1 MRRSVAFIVAVV
13 IAVGSATLVSGSA
26 GAATGGGGGQA
37 DTAGV
42 INFPTDLTGLGG
54 IKFDPIAV
62 ASPNDWYV
70 QQFVYDSLLRQNI
83 DGSYSPGL
91 AKSATVVDPQT
102 IDIELQPNVKF
113 SDGTPMNADAV
124 KFSIERTMASGNVG
138 AVRAEL
144 LQIGTITVNSP
155 TKLTIALKTPI
166 AGQFYN
172 LLANGETFVVSP
184 TAVQS
189 GTSLNDK
196 PVGAGPF
203 TLESFTP
210 ERSAKF
216 VKNPNYFEAKKIK
229 IAGVQLVQV
238 AGTDPQAT
246 VNALLDHQVDS
257 TSASLSLDQVAPLEA
272 AGLKIVRKASDSSL
286 ILGPLC
292 KNKPP
297 FDNLKVRQ
305 ALNYATD
312 RDEINDL
319 IYQGTSEPLWAFWT
333 QSSKLFNPKL
343 KDYYAHNV
351 KKAKKLLKEAG
362 QENLTFDF
370 YAGPT
375 AETQSIAT
383 ILKEQWADAGITAN
397 LVNFTNIVQEFFTE
411 QKAPAGV
418 TPLMRAGLDKVT
430 RNFLPGSIGD
440 FCNFDDPKLTAL
452 VDQVRQL
459 DASSKEY
466 QQAWYAV
473 DDYITKNALQL
484 LLVWKPTIN
493 AYDPDRLANVVYRP
507 DVFGVPRIDVYKTYV
522 KK

>member
-1 MRRSVAFIVAVV
+1 M
-13 IAVGSATLVSGSA
+13 
-26 GAATGGGGGQA
+26 
-37 DTAGV
+37 
-42 INFPTDLTGLGG
+42 
-54 IKFDPIAV
+54 
-62 ASPNDWYV
+62 

-124 KFSIERTMASGNVG
+124 KFSLERTMASGNVG

-144 LQIGTITVNSP
+144 LQIASITVNSP
-155 TKLTIALKTPI
+155 TKLTIALQDSDRGPVLQPARERRDVRGVADGGAERYPPQRE
-166 AGQFYN
+166 AGRRRPVH
-172 LLANGETFVVSP
+172 ARVVH
-184 TAVQS
+184 AR
-189 GTSLNDK
+189 
-196 PVGAGPF
+196 
-203 TLESFTP
+203 

-216 VKNPNYFEAKKIK
+216 VKNPNYFQAKKIK
-229 IAGVQLVQV
+229 VGGIELEQV
-238 AGTDPQAT
+238 ARYHRPAGDGQRIARPPGGRDVGQPRPRPG
-246 VNALLDHQVDS
+246 
-257 TSASLSLDQVAPLEA
+257 APARGRRFHDRQPAQRL
-272 AGLKIVRKASDSSL
+272 VPRSY
-286 ILGPLC
+286 GPLC
-292 KNKPP
+292 KSKPP

-305 ALNYATD
+305 ALNYAID

-319 IYQGTSEPLWAFWT
+319 MYQGTSEPLWAFWT

-362 QENLTFDF
+362 AEGLTFDW

-375 AETQSIAT
+375 VETQNIST
-383 ILKEQWADAGITAN
+383 ILKEQWAEAGITAN

-411 QKAPAGV
+411 QKAPGGV

-430 RNFLPGSIGD
+430 RNFLLGSIGD
-440 FCNFDDPKLTAL
+440 FCNYDDPKLNAL

-484 LLVWKPTIN
+484 LLIWKPTIN
-493 AYDPDRLANVVYRP
+493 AYDPDRLRTWCTDRRLRCAAHRRVQ
-507 DVFGVPRIDVYKTYV
+507 DVRQEVARASSGALSCFAEGAAMGILDGKVAIVTGAGHGVGRGHALDLGGRGRARSS
-522 KK
+522 